1 MSQLV
6 SRLRWW
12 WFDAGQSPTGWQLQ
26 LLIADEQQGLSWAI
40 NARDDVACQ
49 LPEIDCLILLSK
61 GFAQVA
67 PIFVNRIGLR

>member
-40 NARDDVACQ
+40 NARDDVA
-49 LPEIDCLILLSK
+49 
-61 GFAQVA
+61 
-67 PIFVNRIGLR
+67 